1 MKVKINDLSV
11 EEKLRLRDEVIS
23 EDGQEYWNYLESTN
37 KPIPSCIS
45 PNKESFDYWLKVM
58 TEGDPSR
65 AKDLITHLITN
76 SSELIGVDLTD
87 TFNLEKEMVVGRWYG
102 ATDGTSN
109 DVITIFKY
117 NGESSNRTGWDIIG
131 NWSLNLTD
139 AYDEFAQLVP
149 YDVLVIA
156 FESESRKRGYKEG
169 VETIHGVIELS
180 NGGDCKSMLFQS
192 EDLSEDH
199 FFYNNIKVYKNG
211 DWNNAPIK
219 RSEEIILSENLQ
231 SLIRKISICLN

>member
-1 MKVKINDLSV
+1 MKVKISDLSV
-11 EEKLRLRDEVIS
+11 EEKSRLKDEVIS
-23 EDGQEYWNYLESTN
+23 KDGQEYWNYLESTN

-45 PNKESFDYWLKVM
+45 PHGESFDYWLKVM
-58 TEGDPSR
+58 TEGDLSR
-65 AKDLITHLITN
+65 VEDLFTHLVTN
-76 SSELIGVDLTD
+76 SSELIGLDLTD
-87 TFNLEKEMVVGRWYG
+87 KFNLENGMIVGRWYG
-102 ATDGTSN
+102 ATDGTSD

-117 NGESSNRTGWDIIG
+117 NGKSSNRIGWDTKG
-131 NWSLNLTD
+131 NWSYNLTD
-139 AYDEFAQLVP
+139 AYDKFTQLVP
-149 YDVLVIA
+149 KDVLVIA

-180 NGGDCKSMLFQS
+180 NDNDCKSMLFQS

-219 RSEEIILSENLQ
+219 RSEENILSEGLQ
-231 SLIRKISICLN
+231 NLIRKISISLN